1 MVDQTTLPSLM
12 HSFVGQSSIK
22 ELCPPARIVLQYGNS
37 FPASTRTKIKWTCR
51 KPDVRATPRNKLIYC
66 QNSAEVILVQVL
78 LLLRS
83 STHTH
88 THTHKPQN
96 SFLSAL
102 RMKIIQFSHAC
113 FRFTTCCHGHHPVN
127 ISPSAPM
134 YFGSVDTPHFAAM
147 TDSNVWD

>member
-37 FPASTRTKIKWTCR
+37 FPASTRTKNKWTCR

-66 QNSAEVILVQVL
+66 QNSAKVILVQVL

-83 STHTH
+83 STHT
-88 THTHKPQN
+88 PGN
-96 SFLSAL
+96 AGLFYSFSGKRLTKKIQRHVSVFPEFVVPGYVGQEIEGQDVVVQL
-102 RMKIIQFSHAC
+102 R
-113 FRFTTCCHGHHPVN
+113 V
-127 ISPSAPM
+127 
-134 YFGSVDTPHFAAM
+134 V
-147 TDSNVWD
+147 VV

>member
-88 THTHKPQN
+88 THTQTAKFV
-96 SFLSAL
+96 SFSLEDENHSIFPCL
-102 RMKIIQFSHAC
+102 FQIYHLL
-113 FRFTTCCHGHHPVN
+113 PW
-127 ISPSAPM
+127 SPSRQHITIGPHVFWICG
-134 YFGSVDTPHFAAM
+134 YTPFRG
-147 TDSNVWD
+147 DD